1 MIYLQHRPGAI
12 GAQLTQ
18 LFVLSFSLSCW
29 LINGYLAKLG
39 MSECGYPDVTLNLC
53 LWILSSYPLSAS
65 GSMRR

>member
-18 LFVLSFSLSCW
+18 LFVLSFSLSCC